1 MNTGKLD
8 RREEYGAERSHL
20 DTSQAGNGVKCI
32 WYAYTCMYVCIAF
45 FEVCL
50 YRSKDGMVIQVG
62 NRAFMSNNNI
72 SLSNAVQENLW
83 NLEVRA
89 LPYVSIPDTIFIC
102 IYIHAVYAFVIYLF
116 LYRYV

>member
-1 MNTGKLD
+1 MERKEAILTPVKL
-8 RREEYGAERSHL
+8 EMESNVYGTRIH
-20 DTSQAGNGVKCI
+20 V
-32 WYAYTCMYVCIAF
+32 CMYVLHF

-50 YRSKDGMVIQVG
+50 YRSNDGMVIQVG

-102 IYIHAVYAFVIYLF
+102 IYIHAIHTIDKL
-116 LYRYV
+116 

>member
-1 MNTGKLD
+1 MERKEAILTPVKL
-8 RREEYGAERSHL
+8 EMESNVYGTRIH
-20 DTSQAGNGVKCI
+20 V
-32 WYAYTCMYVCIAF
+32 CMYVLHF

-50 YRSKDGMVIQVG
+50 YRSNDGMVIQVG

-102 IYIHAVYAFVIYLF
+102 IYLYTCGICIRDLF
-116 LYRYV
+116 IFI